1 VAFVVERRGRVL
13 VRQRPEG
20 VVNAHLW
27 EFPNIEV
34 TRHTDKIRQSARK
47 VLGVSPRRLKR
58 LCSIKHTITRYRI
71 TLDAYQVT
79 GVDAVEKQDGFRWLG
94 RADLKHRAFTSA
106 HGRLLK
112 QWIGGMDAQD

>member
-1 VAFVVERRGRVL
+1 VAFVVERQGRVL

-34 TRHTDKIRQSARK
+34 TRHTDGIRKSART
-47 VLGVSPRRLKR
+47 VLGASPKRLKR

-79 GVDAVEKQDGFRWLG
+79 GVESIGKLDGLRWLG
-94 RADLKHRAFTSA
+94 RADLKYRAFTSA
-106 HGRLLK
+106 HGKLLK
-112 QWIGGMDAQD
+112 RWIEGMDAQD